1 LALAAS
7 WAVGF
12 FLGGANLAA
21 PHWFYLPVLF
31 AASRF
36 GHLGAGIAA
45 VGATLLAGP
54 LMLADVTAGISQA
67 PADYLSRGI
76 GFLVIG
82 QVTALILRRQHR
94 AESFRD
100 LSEDATRALRI
111 RLEPYDRKERRA
123 LRDRRQVE
131 GVLREGTMSME
142 FQPIVDLETGRV
154 VAVEALARFPG
165 EPAQPPNVW
174 FTQAWEVGL
183 GVELEMA
190 ALRLAIQH
198 LEIVPAHLP
207 VAVNLSPRA
216 LTTEACSAVLAEAD
230 RTRLI
235 VEVTE
240 HMPIERYDELLEP
253 LNRFRM
259 AGGRVAVDDLGAGF
273 ASLRHMLL
281 LFPDMVKLDVEFVR
295 GIDHDPGR
303 RVVAAALTESAHKL
317 NAKVVAEGIETVGE
331 LEAVRRIGVD
341 QGQGYFL
348 GWPVPVAD
356 LRFDTLALT
365 GS

>member
-1 LALAAS
+1 
-7 WAVGF
+7 
-12 FLGGANLAA
+12 
-21 PHWFYLPVLF
+21 
-31 AASRF
+31 
-36 GHLGAGIAA
+36 
-45 VGATLLAGP
+45 
-54 LMLADVTAGISQA
+54 
-67 PADYLSRGI
+67 
-76 GFLVIG
+76 
-82 QVTALILRRQHR
+82 
-94 AESFRD
+94 
-100 LSEDATRALRI
+100 
-111 RLEPYDRKERRA
+111 
-123 LRDRRQVE
+123 
-131 GVLREGTMSME
+131 MSME